1 MSRKPK
7 MKWTEQMN
15 KDILECKRKAKE
27 LTSSQNP
34 PCNRN
39 GRRKGYIEVMKE
51 LWDEK
56 GYAHLELKS
65 QNLRDQASRLEKLQ
79 GGVMDDYGEDA
90 RAVNAD
96 GGDQS
101 ALSAAADFDYSQESF
116 GDEDQNT
123 RENANFTTQSHSDL
137 HITTT
142 QSPADIRP
150 VAGRVVQSH
159 GENLL
164 QDHIEVPGLLP
175 SHEITSKP
183 SCVHWGRRSD
193 GVEMMLNTS
202 SIDTAYNEITTWR
215 KNTFLVPY
223 GKTGRDFI
231 EQLTKH
237 INDWN
242 KKTEMQHIALKAAIV
257 LLALGLQKPSR
268 QSKAKDHQECLS
280 RRLTLWKEGEIDTL
294 LREGRM
300 IQKRITV

>member
-1 MSRKPK
+1 

-79 GGVMDDYGEDA
+79 GCVMDDYGEDA
-90 RAVNAD
+90 RAANAD
-96 GGDQS
+96 GGGQS

-137 HITTT
+137 HITAT

-150 VAGRVVQSH
+150 VAGRIVQSH
-159 GENLL
+159 AENLL

-183 SCVHWGRRSD
+183 SC
-193 GVEMMLNTS
+193 
-202 SIDTAYNEITTWR
+202 
-215 KNTFLVPY
+215 
-223 GKTGRDFI
+223 
-231 EQLTKH
+231 
-237 INDWN
+237 
-242 KKTEMQHIALKAAIV
+242 
-257 LLALGLQKPSR
+257 ALGTK
-268 QSKAKDHQECLS
+268 K
-280 RRLTLWKEGEIDTL
+280 
-294 LREGRM
+294 
-300 IQKRITV
+300 